1 MFIVS
6 IFIIVPKQ
14 KHHKCSSIVGQIKRQ
29 WYILT
34 TVEKNQLL
42 YTQQHGSFL
51 KTLCWVQEARHK
63 RIDIIR
69 FYLYEVQEQDKVIY
83 GSNCDKLKI
92 MITSRGRG

>member
-34 TVEKNQLL
+34 TVEKKPTPIYSATWIILKNIMLSARSK
-42 YTQQHGSFL
+42 TQ
-51 KTLCWVQEARHK
+51 ENR
-63 RIDIIR
+63 
-69 FYLYEVQEQDKVIY
+69 YY
-83 GSNCDKLKI
+83 KI
-92 MITSRGRG
+92 LFI